1 MTPMH
6 KKWLYR
12 LILSYLPILFAV
24 VFCLIILFFLTL
36 NEAME
41 RQTAKANG
49 VYAENVLQIVDTTLR
64 NLETTTIKS
73 LLLDDQVSSY
83 FDRPG
88 QLDPYHDYGVT
99 EVLLDFMSPLPMIDS
114 VYLYRAADGKVLM
127 QHFSSSLPDFGDRSF
142 IETAMKNTGG
152 PVWSGI
158 RDLQLF
164 SGEDQPKSVI
174 SLVEQV
180 PYFSGEQGLIVIN
193 VRKQSLQ
200 ALIQDMNM
208 ANTEICLKD
217 AGGRAFAGADTCPET
232 QAQEQAVSRMSS
244 YTGWTI
250 KVGMAR
256 AEAFSLLSAFS
267 NVWAILGFAAVFGGI
282 AAMTY
287 ISHRNYRPI
296 EQVMSRIYTF
306 GADRSSGWKPQS
318 KGDDEFSFIGH
329 ALESLIEQTN
339 SYEKQQAEG
348 ILHRR
353 NQLFKELLENSG
365 QVSAEIWSRESER
378 IGMKGEFAGAVV
390 GIAEIDFYEAFAAD
404 YSARDQALF
413 KFTLRSVIQEIAEKE
428 GEPLWTEWIGP
439 GRLGL
444 LFRRSAAGATA
455 DGAEKPLMIAESA
468 RSWVKQHLKFTA
480 TFGISGPAAGL
491 SGLSDAYRKAA
502 GALERKLT
510 SGPDRVYAAP
520 AEGSSPPQAE
530 GMDVLVQAIGAVP
543 QLYRLG
549 NDEWRPLM
557 ERIFGLLAGGNYSKE
572 DIVRLLQLLEAGLS
586 REMQELPPEMKGIWN
601 NGRLRGIPQSPESF
615 EWIEELRGEL
625 LASLEEMEEALRG
638 LRMNREQY
646 TLANKVREYIA
657 LHYADPDFSLTHAA
671 DSFAMNTKAL
681 SRIFKEEI
689 GENFVDYL
697 ARLRMDE
704 AKRLL
709 TETSEPVQN
718 IAERVGYLYPMSFIR
733 VFKKLEGVTPGE
745 YRKER
750 SGPPHGERQ
759 G

>member
-1 MTPMH
+1 MH

-41 RQTAKANG
+41 RQTAQANG

-73 LLLDDQVSSY
+73 LLLDEKVGSY

-88 QLDPYHDYGVT
+88 KLDPYQDYGVT

-127 QHFSSSLPDFGDRSF
+127 QHFASSLPDFGDRSF
-142 IETAMKNTGG
+142 IETAMGNAASYA
-152 PVWSGI
+152 WSGI

-208 ANTEICLKD
+208 ANTELCLKD
-217 AGGRAFAGADTCPET
+217 AGGRAFAGAATCSDSQT
-232 QAQEQAVSRMSS
+232 AKNQAVSRKSA

-267 NVWAILGFAAVFGGI
+267 NVWAILGFAAIVGGI

-296 EQVMSRIYTF
+296 EQVMSRIYRF
-306 GADRSSGWKPQS
+306 GEDRPLGWKPQS
-318 KGDDEFSFIGH
+318 KEDEFSFIGH

-365 QVSAEIWSRESER
+365 QVSAEIWNRESER
-378 IGMKGEFAGAVV
+378 IGRAGEFAGAVV
-390 GIAEIDFYEAFAAD
+390 GIAEIDFYEAFAAE

-413 KFTLRSVIQEIAEKE
+413 KFTLRSVIQEIADKE
-428 GEPLWTEWIGP
+428 GEVLWTEWIGP

-455 DGAEKPLMIAESA
+455 DDAEKSLFIAESA

-480 TFGISGPAAGL
+480 TFGLSGPVLGL
-491 SGLSDAYRKAA
+491 GGLSDAYRKAA
-502 GALERKLT
+502 AALERKIT
-510 SGPDRVYAAP
+510 GGPDRVYAATG
-520 AEGSSPPQAE
+520 EGRPQPPAE
-530 GMDVLVQAIGAVP
+530 GMDVLVQVIGAVP

-549 NDEWRPLM
+549 NAEWRPLM

-572 DIVRLLQLLEAGLS
+572 DIVRLLQLLETGIS
-586 REMQELPPEMKGIWN
+586 KEMQELPPEMQAIWN
-601 NGRLRGIPQSPESF
+601 SGRLRGIPQSPESF
-615 EWIEELRGEL
+615 EWIEELHGEL
-625 LASLEEMEEALRG
+625 LASLSELEQALHG

-657 LHYADPDFSLTHAA
+657 RHYADPDFSLTHAA
-671 DSFAMNTKAL
+671 DSFAMNTKSL

-733 VFKKLEGVTPGE
+733 VFKKLEGMTPGE
-745 YRKER
+745 YRKAR
-750 SGPPHGERQ
+750 SGPPPG
-759 G
+759 GN

>member
-1 MTPMH
+1 
-6 KKWLYR
+6 
-12 LILSYLPILFAV
+12 
-24 VFCLIILFFLTL
+24 
-36 NEAME
+36 
-41 RQTAKANG
+41 
-49 VYAENVLQIVDTTLR
+49 
-64 NLETTTIKS
+64 
-73 LLLDDQVSSY
+73 
-83 FDRPG
+83 
-88 QLDPYHDYGVT
+88 
-99 EVLLDFMSPLPMIDS
+99 VLLNFMSPLPMIDS

-217 AGGRAFAGADTCPET
+217 AGGRAFAGADTCSDP

-378 IGMKGEFAGAVV
+378 IGMAGEFAGAVV

-428 GEPLWTEWIGP
+428 GN
-439 GRLGL
+439 
-444 LFRRSAAGATA
+444 RSG
-455 DGAEKPLMIAESA
+455 
-468 RSWVKQHLKFTA
+468 Q
-480 TFGISGPAAGL
+480 
-491 SGLSDAYRKAA
+491 SGLDR
-502 GALERKLT
+502 GV
-510 SGPDRVYAAP
+510 SGC
-520 AEGSSPPQAE
+520 SS
-530 GMDVLVQAIGAVP
+530 AVP
-543 QLYRLG
+543 PLEQRLMVP
-549 NDEWRPLM
+549 R
-557 ERIFGLLAGGNYSKE
+557 
-572 DIVRLLQLLEAGLS
+572 S
-586 REMQELPPEMKGIWN
+586 R
-601 NGRLRGIPQSPESF
+601 
-615 EWIEELRGEL
+615 
-625 LASLEEMEEALRG
+625 
-638 LRMNREQY
+638 
-646 TLANKVREYIA
+646 
-657 LHYADPDFSLTHAA
+657 
-671 DSFAMNTKAL
+671 
-681 SRIFKEEI
+681 
-689 GENFVDYL
+689 
-697 ARLRMDE
+697 
-704 AKRLL
+704 
-709 TETSEPVQN
+709 
-718 IAERVGYLYPMSFIR
+718 
-733 VFKKLEGVTPGE
+733 
-745 YRKER
+745 
-750 SGPPHGERQ
+750 
-759 G
+759 